1 MRVLIADDSA
11 IICEK
16 LKDLLQDV
24 EGLEIVD
31 VASDGLE
38 SVEKFWKHRPDLVL
52 LDLNMPKLDG
62 IQVLQNIKTNEFPM
76 VVIVITNY
84 FNDYYREICFQHGAD
99 YFLDKSKEFFRVY
112 EICEQLILEKKQQD
126 TLPL

>member
-1 MRVLIADDSA
+1 MRVLIADDSE

-16 LKDLLQDV
+16 LKDLLNDV
-24 EGLEIVD
+24 EGIEIVD

-38 SVEKFWKHRPDLVL
+38 SVEKFWKHRPDIVL

-84 FNDYYREICFQHGAD
+84 CNEYYREVCFQYGAD
-99 YFLDKSKEFFRVY
+99 YFLDKSKEFFKVY

-126 TLPL
+126 SVN